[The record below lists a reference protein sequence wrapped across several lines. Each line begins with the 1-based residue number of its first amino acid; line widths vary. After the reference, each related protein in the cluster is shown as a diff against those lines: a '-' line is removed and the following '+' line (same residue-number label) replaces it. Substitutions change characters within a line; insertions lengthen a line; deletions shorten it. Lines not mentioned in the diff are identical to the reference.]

1 MEFSKY
7 SYRQAEI
14 ILNSKFMLKE
24 EITKTLNSLS
34 IRHGERETRRGSID
48 PHKIIQHAFIK
59 KGWSDEFLISAKTKK
74 KQYFDLYKNRV
85 ALEIEFSRSENL
97 YRDYLRFILAHNEDK
112 IDVGVI
118 ITLDRKVKTK
128 YKYSAVRPDIQYAID
143 DLTWLRPILGVPI
156 WVIGLY

>member
-1 MEFSKY
+1 MEFNKY

-14 ILNSKFMLKE
+14 ILNSKFILKE
-24 EITKTLNSLS
+24 EITKALDSLS
-34 IRHGERETRRGSID
+34 IRHGEREIRRGSID
-48 PHKIIQHAFIK
+48 PHKIIQDAFIK
-59 KGWSDEFLISAKTKK
+59 KGWSDEFLISAMTKK
-74 KQYFDLYKNRV
+74 KQYFDLYKDRV
-85 ALEIEFSRSENL
+85 AIEIEFSRSENL

-156 WVIGLY
+156 WVIGIY